1 MNYFKQTKQSLH
13 VVLDSNATIIDIESN
28 IVELAIN
35 KSAYIG
41 KNWFDSFI
49 GTSDRNKAIE
59 VFSEL
64 LSGKT
69 EKKLTHHNDIKCKNG
84 KHVLLDFESEV
95 IIENDE
101 KKVVSKGVLRYQ
113 PF

>member
-1 MNYFKQTKQSLH
+1 MSLFKQTKQSLN
-13 VVLDSNATIIDIESN
+13 VVLDTNATIIDIESN
-28 IVELAIN
+28 INELFIS
-35 KSAYIG
+35 KSAFVG

-49 GTSDRNKAIE
+49 GTSDRDKAIE
-59 VFSEL
+59 VFSRL
-64 LSGKT
+64 LNGKT

-84 KHVLLDFESEV
+84 RHLLLDFESEV
-95 IIENDE
+95 IVENDE